1 MTTTELHIALNECGF
16 HRTGTGG
23 GCDAFIRMFNDKNAG
38 CDPLC
43 VFEDC
48 PDAYIM
54 MTQSEDPSAPE
65 GNEDVD
71 IGFYAEN
78 GALAMPIGE
87 PCIFGNGSNG
97 NISFPIP
104 HNSNYL
110 YATRNPRPT

>member
-16 HRTGTGG
+16 YRTGTGG

-65 GNEDVD
+65 GNEDVY

-78 GALAMPIGE
+78 GATLTWT
-87 PCIFGNGSNG
+87 
-97 NISFPIP
+97 
-104 HNSNYL
+104 
-110 YATRNPRPT
+110 ATAEDALKFARSLTYENRV